1 MAEVEQSIRVEAV
14 RARRGRVVA
23 GHASRQRLVYRL
35 AGWAVLLVTG
45 FIAVF
50 PMYWLFANAFT
61 PIQSTPPLTPVIIP
75 AFKLD
80 NFARLLTN
88 NQHYLTWML
97 NSTLVALS
105 VTGWHVFFDTLAG
118 YAFAKKRFPG
128 RNLLFIMILSTLMV
142 PVHVTFI
149 PVYLIIRNLGLIDS
163 LWALI
168 LPGTAGVFGIF
179 LMRQYIQTLPSE
191 LEDAARIDGCSEFGV
206 FRHVILPLSGP
217 AMAALAIFTFVRSW
231 NDFLW
236 PVIALNRPQN
246 YTLTVGVA
254 NLQGEFMT
262 DWGII
267 FSGAALAALPM
278 IAFFFLFQKY
288 FMEGVRMGALK
299 G

>member
-1 MAEVEQSIRVEAV
+1 MATEPIFLPQAIEVPRRRWTFSGGNV
-14 RARRGRVVA
+14 ARWVV
-23 GHASRQRLVYRL
+23 LI
-35 AGWAVLLVTG
+35 VTG
-45 FIAVF
+45 VIALF

-61 PIQSTPPLTPVIIP
+61 PITSNPPLTPVIIP

-80 NFARLLTN
+80 NFERLLGN
-88 NQHYLTWML
+88 NKYYLNWMI
-97 NSTLVALS
+97 NSLVVALT
-105 VTGWHVFFDTLAG
+105 VTAFHAVFDTLAG

-128 RNLLFIMILSTLMV
+128 RNLFFVLILSTLLI
-142 PVHVTFI
+142 PIHVTFI
-149 PVYLIIRNLGLIDS
+149 PLYIINRQFGLIDS

-168 LPGTAGVFGIF
+168 LPGTAWVFGIF
-179 LMRQYIQTLPSE
+179 LMRQYIQTLPTE
-191 LEDAARIDGCSEFGV
+191 LIDAAKIDGASEIGV
-206 FRHVILPLSGP
+206 FRYVIFPLSLP
-217 AMAALAIFTFVRSW
+217 AIAALAIFTFVRSW

-278 IAFFFLFQKY
+278 VVFFLLFQRY
-288 FMEGVRMGALK
+288 FLEGVRMGALK

>member
-1 MAEVEQSIRVEAV
+1 MATETAV
-14 RARRGRVVA
+14 FPKLAETAQRRPRFRIDGADLARWIILIVTTVVA
-23 GHASRQRLVYRL
+23 L
-35 AGWAVLLVTG
+35 
-45 FIAVF
+45 F

-61 PIQSTPPLTPVIIP
+61 PITSNPPLTPILVP

-80 NFARLLTN
+80 NFERLLVN
-88 NQHYLTWML
+88 NKFYVNWMI
-97 NSTLVALS
+97 NSLLVAFA
-105 VTGWHVFFDTLAG
+105 VTAFHIVFDTMAG

-128 RNLLFIMILSTLMV
+128 RNLFFILILSTLMI
-142 PVHVTFI
+142 PIHVTFI
-149 PVYLIIRNLGLIDS
+149 PLYIINRQLGLIDS

-168 LPGTAGVFGIF
+168 LPGTAWVFGIF

-206 FRHVILPLSGP
+206 FRHVIFPLSRP
-217 AMAALAIFTFVRSW
+217 AVAALAIFTFVRSW

-236 PVIALNRPQN
+236 PVIALNKPQN

-278 IAFFFLFQKY
+278 IVFFLIFQKY
-288 FMEGVRMGALK
+288 FLEGVRMGALK